1 MQSSF
6 RLPTRTTITPGALS
20 RLGTEVRD
28 LGIEKPFLVF
38 DEGLSD
44 TPWPS
49 IVRKALSESCA
60 DVQEYSDVDPNPR
73 AHKVDQA
80 AEQARQFS
88 ADGVVGIGG
97 GSVMDTA
104 KMVSMLT
111 RNPGSCKDYEGK
123 NLFTHHPIPFIA
135 VPTTCGTGSEVTWV
149 AVVSDSAS
157 NRKIS
162 IKGDGMYPTRALVDS
177 DLIRTLPSE
186 LISYT
191 GLDALTHAIEALI
204 SRCSNPISDILA
216 TRAISLI
223 MNHLEPCA
231 GDPNNAVHRSE
242 MMKASTFAGIA
253 FGNSDVGAVHCLS
266 ESIGGL
272 FDHPHGL
279 LNAQLL
285 IPVMRYQYPE
295 IEEKL
300 DRLPDSKSS
309 DSMLDQIEQLISRL
323 HVPSLQSLEIPR
335 ESFDE
340 IASLA
345 EQNNS
350 NASNPKEMTR
360 SDYRSILTG
369 LH

>member
-1 MQSSF
+1 
-6 RLPTRTTITPGALS
+6 
-20 RLGTEVRD
+20 
-28 LGIEKPFLVF
+28 
-38 DEGLSD
+38 
-44 TPWPS
+44 
-49 IVRKALSESCA
+49 
-60 DVQEYSDVDPNPR
+60 
-73 AHKVDQA
+73 
-80 AEQARQFS
+80 
-88 ADGVVGIGG
+88 
-97 GSVMDTA
+97 
-104 KMVSMLT
+104 
-111 RNPGSCKDYEGK
+111 
-123 NLFTHHPIPFIA
+123 
-135 VPTTCGTGSEVTWV
+135 
-149 AVVSDSAS
+149 
-157 NRKIS
+157 
-162 IKGDGMYPTRALVDS
+162 
-177 DLIRTLPSE
+177 
-186 LISYT
+186 
-191 GLDALTHAIEALI
+191 
-204 SRCSNPISDILA
+204 
-216 TRAISLI
+216 

-231 GDPNNAVHRSE
+231 GDPNNAVHRSQ

-295 IEEKL
+295 IQEKL

-323 HVPSLQSLEIPR
+323 HVPSIQSLEIPS